1 MSLPTETAG
10 VERRHKHKWSFFLS
24 FFLLTSLKDGFVGI
38 NEDHPTENTVCLFR
52 TYCSK
57 GVSHH
62 CLCLAKKQRQAGEWK
77 SFRVEKKG
85 QVLGIL

>member
-1 MSLPTETAG
+1 M
-10 VERRHKHKWSFFLS
+10 VFLS

-38 NEDHPTENTVCLFR
+38 NEDHPTENAVCLFK
-52 TYCSK
+52 TYYSK

-77 SFRVEKKG
+77 SFRVGKKG